1 MTKCKTRSKLC
12 RVPQRICLYIYIN
25 INTHIQT
32 NMHTNIPIQIHMHTY
47 RYTCIHICI
56 HIYTQVHIQH
66 LCVASAVLDTEDIRE
81 RDGDPGRGHPGKQT
95 RTKQC
100 DTAQNGTPV
109 FLPPLP
115 TSRPTIRAPV
125 SSVKEQLLPALA
137 GGGSSD

>member
-1 MTKCKTRSKLC
+1 MS
-12 RVPQRICLYIYIN
+12 IID
-25 INTHIQT
+25 
-32 NMHTNIPIQIHMHTY
+32 
-47 RYTCIHICI
+47 IHIF
-56 HIYTQVHIQH
+56 IYSKIFIEYLEVSRT
-66 LCVASAVLDTEDIRE
+66 VLDTEDIRE